1 MKTYDFGTKDNS
13 KRVRRSDK
21 YKEQKASN
29 PRVSRLLTSCI
40 AAGIVGITPV
50 NEIAAKIVGSGH
62 GQAYAQKCAAV
73 VIGITFV
80 LFLAIDVLAYYIIR
94 AIKKRI
100 G

>member
-1 MKTYDFGTKDNS
+1 MENNGFEPEDNY
-13 KRVRRSDK
+13 KRVRRSDRNK
-21 YKEQKASN
+21 KEEVSN

-62 GQAYAQKCAAV
+62 GQAYAQKYAAIV
-73 VIGITFV
+73 GAITFV
-80 LFLAIDVLAYYIIR
+80 LFLAIDVLVYYIIK

-100 G
+100 R